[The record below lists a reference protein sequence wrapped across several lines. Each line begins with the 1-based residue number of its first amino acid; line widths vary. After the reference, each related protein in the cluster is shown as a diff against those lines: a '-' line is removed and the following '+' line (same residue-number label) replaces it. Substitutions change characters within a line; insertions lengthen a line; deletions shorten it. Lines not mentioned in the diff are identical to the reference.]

1 MKRLSIFIS
10 ALFAVALISS
20 VNPQATFAATP
31 NQNNNI
37 VVKADTSQGL
47 TGTVVDANTGK
58 AVSGATVTLEGQNQS
73 ATTDSDGTFKI
84 DGVSAGNYEISV
96 TANGYKDFEGK
107 ITVGAQMQPLSIKLT
122 PKMNQ

>member
-1 MKRLSIFIS
+1 MKRLSIFLS

-20 VNPQATFAATP
+20 VNPQSTFATSP
-31 NQNNNI
+31 NQNNI
-37 VVKADTSQGL
+37 VVKADTSQSL

-58 AVSGATVTLEGQNQS
+58 AVSGATVTVEGQNQS
-73 ATTDSDGTFKI
+73 ATTNSDGTFKI
-84 DGVSAGNYEISV
+84 DGVSAGNYQISV

-107 ITVGAQMQPLSIKLT
+107 ITVGTQMQPLNIKLT